1 MANYRALFNYID
13 DAGNAI
19 PALVNRGTRAQ
30 NARRIL
36 DASNIPD
43 GPTLDGINFSFG
55 RRGVSAP
62 TASVDPSDTLE
73 AAARTMGKTTRPVPA
88 GDPSALTVGDA
99 RRLNQM
105 YEASG
110 GSESGFGSLPQVP
123 QFTPVSLPTPQA
135 RNMGRLNRNAA
146 LATGGAALGGTG
158 LAYAGSQGMF
168 DGISLNDIDFGSSA
182 ASEPTPS
189 SSPAQSRSIAQTR
202 GTGRTPEGNDKTM
215 FDWMKG
221 DGTPSSGG
229 SSMTSRANSNSRRAA
244 NNSPAVNPTP
254 SISPAEAAAVEQAVV
269 EQAAVEQAVA
279 EQAAAQAVA
288 EGTWTPQRGDTLYSK
303 FGGDWDKI
311 NAFAE
316 LNKIDPDEIYAGRV
330 YQMLANT
337 PSMSVLNKRV
347 R

>member
-1 MANYRALFNYID
+1 MANYLRYADDILRGGRRA
-13 DAGNAI
+13 AGN
-19 PALVNRGTRAQ
+19 LVDAFPVNVPKNRMVLSGSDVPNVRGLDGVNFNFGDMPERAPVIWG
-30 NARRIL
+30 RDGLRET
-36 DASNIPD
+36 IPD
-43 GPTLDGINFSFG
+43 PKNGYPNLAGEY
-55 RRGVSAP
+55 
-62 TASVDPSDTLE
+62 PSGL
-73 AAARTMGKTTRPVPA
+73 A
-88 GDPSALTVGDA
+88 G
-99 RRLNQM
+99 Q
-105 YEASG
+105 
-110 GSESGFGSLPQVP
+110 
-123 QFTPVSLPTPQA
+123 SLPTPQA
-135 RNMGRLNRNAA
+135 RNMGKLNRNAA

-279 EQAAAQAVA
+279 EQAAAQAVT

-337 PSMSVLNKRV
+337 PSMSVLNTALR
-347 R
+347 